1 MVHRLHCTFRMNLYE
16 TLRASHEVQRGL
28 CRRLVRTRDA
38 DQRVELFKALKQELT
53 AHEAAEER
61 FFYVPLLMD
70 DAGLDVSR
78 HALAEH
84 HQIDELVED
93 LEKSDPKGDAWHGVA
108 LELSAKV
115 HHHLREEETRFFQ
128 VSGKLLTAK
137 QKTEL
142 AASYQRD
149 YQRLHAA

>member
-1 MVHRLHCTFRMNLYE
+1 MNLYD
-16 TLRASHEVQRGL
+16 TLRASHEVQRTL
-28 CRRLVRTRDA
+28 CRRLVRTKDAEVRD
-38 DQRVELFKALKQELT
+38 ELFKTLKVELS

-61 FFYVPLLMD
+61 FFYVPLLMN

-84 HQIDELVED
+84 HQIDELLEK
-93 LEKSDPKGDAWHGVA
+93 LEKSDPKGDAWHEVA

-115 HHHLREEETRFFQ
+115 HHHLHEEETRFFQ
-128 VSGKLLTAK
+128 VSGKLLTEK
-137 QKTEL
+137 QKTQL
-142 AASYQRD
+142 AANYQRD

>member
-1 MVHRLHCTFRMNLYE
+1 MNLYD
-16 TLRASHEVQRGL
+16 TLRASHEVQRTL
-28 CRRLVRTRDA
+28 CRRLVRTTDPVVR
-38 DQRVELFKALKQELT
+38 EEIFKALKIELS

-61 FFYVPLLMD
+61 YFYVPLLMD

-78 HALAEH
+78 HALSEH
-84 HQIDELVED
+84 HEIDELMEK
-93 LEKSDPKGDAWHGVA
+93 LEKSNPKAEPWHEVA

-115 HHHLREEETRFFQ
+115 HHHLHEEETRFFQ

-137 QKTEL
+137 QKTQL

>member
-1 MVHRLHCTFRMNLYE
+1 MHQLHGSSGMNLYDA
-16 TLRASHEVQRGL
+16 LRASHEVQRTL
-28 CRRLVRTRDA
+28 CRRLVRTRAA
-38 DQRVELFKALKQELT
+38 DQREALFKSLKTELS

-84 HQIDELVED
+84 HEIDELMEA
-93 LEKSDPKGDAWHGVA
+93 LEKSDPKGEKWHEVA

-115 HHHLREEETRFFQ
+115 HHHLHEEETRFFQ
-128 VSGKLLTAK
+128 VSGKLLSEK
-137 QKTEL
+137 QKTQL
-142 AASYQRD
+142 ATKYQRD
-149 YQRLHAA
+149 YQRLH